1 MAGAA
6 QFEGIGRPHLDR
18 ADRGRSAHKIPAL
31 TCALRIKLNG
41 QLELTHGS
49 ARQKIAKKEP
59 SVDIK
64 NQNRAIRYRR
74 LAIAEPDKCKAAF
87 LRKLTE
93 EAERGV
99 LCTVDQ
105 MASREVVER
114 HESTGRL

>member
-1 MAGAA
+1 M
-6 QFEGIGRPHLDR
+6 GRPHLDR

-31 TCALRIKLNG
+31 TCALGIKLNG

-64 NQNRAIRYRR
+64 NHNRAIRYRR

-87 LRKLTE
+87 LRKLAE

-105 MASREVVER
+105 MPSREVVER

>member
-1 MAGAA
+1 M
-6 QFEGIGRPHLDR
+6 GRPHLDR

-31 TCALRIKLNG
+31 TCALGIKLNG

-64 NQNRAIRYRR
+64 NHNRAIRYRR

-87 LRKLTE
+87 LRKLAE

-99 LCTVDQ
+99 TLHSRPDAQSGGCRTV
-105 MASREVVER
+105 
-114 HESTGRL
+114 